1 MVLPMWRVW
10 IWTFMRDTGICNWK
24 GGKVLGFFFYL
35 TDWWISKSEQKDPS
49 VTTFGCSVAIWVA
62 ILWLSDAIVVYRCG
76 PSGQSQN
83 FRIRYY
89 CNHYNIGDKWNVI
102 MLSTYLILQWE
113 FGSHDWPHWP
123 CIFFV
128 ISSLFYLFC
137 YVVSILILFVACW
150 NGELYYDMMKLHGVC
165 LIFFWL
171 L

>member
-1 MVLPMWRVW
+1 MWRVW

-24 GGKVLGFFFYL
+24 GKKGSWFFFLFNGLVDFQIWAKRSKCYNFWLLCCYL
-35 TDWWISKSEQKDPS
+35 GRYL
-49 VTTFGCSVAIWVA
+49 VTKWCYI
-62 ILWLSDAIVVYRCG
+62 IYRCG

-83 FRIRYY
+83 FRIRYC
-89 CNHYNIGDKWNVI
+89 CNDYNIGDKWNVI

-150 NGELYYDMMKLHGVC
+150 NGELYYGMMKLHGVC
-165 LIFFWL
+165 LIFLWL